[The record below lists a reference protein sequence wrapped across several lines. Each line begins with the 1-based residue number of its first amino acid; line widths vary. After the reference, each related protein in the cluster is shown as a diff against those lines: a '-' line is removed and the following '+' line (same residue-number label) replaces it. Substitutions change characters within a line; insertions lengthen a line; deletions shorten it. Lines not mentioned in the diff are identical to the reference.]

1 MMIFSV
7 LSLVVQ
13 LFIADNRE
21 FLIKANEQMQD
32 GASWHY
38 VGPSDLDPTALSIP
52 LQCIDNDTGEPCG
65 EKYILF
71 KLQKEEN
78 DETIQIEF

>member
-1 MMIFSV
+1 MMFLTV
-7 LSLVVQ
+7 LSLMVQ
-13 LFIADNRE
+13 LFIAENRE
-21 FLIKANEQMQD
+21 FLIEASDQMHD

-52 LQCIDNDTGEPCG
+52 LQCIGMDGEPCG

-71 KLQKEEN
+71 KLKK
-78 DETIQIEF
+78 DSDD

>member
-1 MMIFSV
+1 MMIFSA

-21 FLIKANEQMQD
+21 FLIKASEQMQD
-32 GASWHY
+32 GMSWHY

-52 LQCIDNDTGEPCG
+52 LQCVDTDGEPCG

-71 KLQKEEN
+71 KLKKE
-78 DETIQIEF
+78 DDD

>member
-1 MMIFSV
+1 MMFLTM
-7 LSLVVQ
+7 LSLMVQ
-13 LFIADNRE
+13 LFIAENKE
-21 FLIKANEQMQD
+21 FLIEASDQMHD

-52 LQCIDNDTGEPCG
+52 LQCIGMDGEPCG

-71 KLQKEEN
+71 KLKKEDN
-78 DETIQIEF
+78 D

>member
-1 MMIFSV
+1 
-7 LSLVVQ
+7 
-13 LFIADNRE
+13 
-21 FLIKANEQMQD
+21 MQD

-52 LQCIDNDTGEPCG
+52 LQCIDTDTREPCG

-71 KLQKEEN
+71 KLKKEEN
-78 DETIQIEF
+78 D

>member
-1 MMIFSV
+1 MFFSA

-21 FLIKANEQMQD
+21 FLIKANNQMQD

-38 VGPSDLDPTALSIP
+38 VGPSDLDPTSLSIP
-52 LQCIDNDTGEPCG
+52 LQCIGMDGEPCG

>member
-21 FLIKANEQMQD
+21 FLIKANNQMQD

-38 VGPSDLDPTALSIP
+38 VGPSDLDPTSLSIP
-52 LQCIDNDTGEPCG
+52 LQCIGMDGEPCG

>member
-1 MMIFSV
+1 MMFFSA

-21 FLIKANEQMQD
+21 FLIKANNQMQD

-38 VGPSDLDPTALSIP
+38 VGPSDLDPTSLSIP
-52 LQCIDNDTGEPCG
+52 LQCIGMDGEPCG

>member
-1 MMIFSV
+1 MIFSA

-21 FLIKANEQMQD
+21 FLIKANNQMQD

-38 VGPSDLDPTALSIP
+38 VGPSDLDPTSLSIP
-52 LQCIDNDTGEPCG
+52 LQCIGMDGEPCG

>member
-1 MMIFSV
+1 MIIISA
-7 LSLVVQ
+7 LSLMVQ

-21 FLIKANEQMQD
+21 FLIEANDQMND

-52 LQCIDNDTGEPCG
+52 LQCIDSNGEPCG

-71 KLQKEEN
+71 KLKKEDN
-78 DETIQIEF
+78 D

>member
-21 FLIKANEQMQD
+21 FLIKANDQMQD

-52 LQCIDNDTGEPCG
+52 LQCIGMDGEPCG

-71 KLQKEEN
+71 KLKKEKN
-78 DETIQIEF
+78 D

>member
-1 MMIFSV
+1 MMLFSA
-7 LSLVVQ
+7 LSLMVQ

-21 FLIKANEQMQD
+21 FLIEASDQMQD

-52 LQCIDNDTGEPCG
+52 LQCIDTDTREPCG

-71 KLQKEEN
+71 KLKKEEN
-78 DETIQIEF
+78 D

>member
-21 FLIKANEQMQD
+21 FLIEANDQMQD

-38 VGPSDLDPTALSIP
+38 VGPSDLDPTSLSIP
-52 LQCIDNDTGEPCG
+52 LQCIGMAGEPCG

-71 KLQKEEN
+71 KLKKDEKDEN
-78 DETIQIEF
+78 D